1 MPFKSDAQRKAV
13 HAKNNLSTSDKDRFK
28 LLAKTSGKMG
38 ITSKEF
44 AMHGGK
50 VVTLKEKAELVRK
63 KELKEKEKK

>member
-13 HAKNNLSTSDKDRFK
+13 HAKNNLSTSHQDRFK

-38 ITSKEF
+38 KSKEF